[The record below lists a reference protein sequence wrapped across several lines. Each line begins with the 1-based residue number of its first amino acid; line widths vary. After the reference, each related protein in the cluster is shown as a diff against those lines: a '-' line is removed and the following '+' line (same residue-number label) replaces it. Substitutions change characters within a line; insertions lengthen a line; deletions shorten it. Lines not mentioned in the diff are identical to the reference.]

1 MNVYTI
7 ASVQTLVNNVAT
19 VSDIIMG
26 KNDTVVQTVTLIVAP
41 AAATVTIASNIVG
54 VGDGSNDNDVVT
66 LAVRSSV
73 SGSSQLVTFGGLIG
87 PGVEGDNSG
96 GLAATNAENDIDVLH
111 VGSATLAGAAKFNS
125 VVTAKA
131 VTVFGGNAAG
141 EDGHAEFAGD
151 LNTTSILLQD
161 SGTNSST
168 VKAKNP
174 SGTTAPYFFSI
185 FFA

>member
-1 MNVYTI
+1 KKKIVSINSIFLVVLSTVFSAFFSAANAGNTTKTTTANITTGNINDAQANDIVIAPTDTI

-111 VGSATLAGAAKFNS
+111 VGS
-125 VVTAKA
+125 
-131 VTVFGGNAAG
+131 
-141 EDGHAEFAGD
+141 
-151 LNTTSILLQD
+151 
-161 SGTNSST
+161 
-168 VKAKNP
+168 
-174 SGTTAPYFFSI
+174 
-185 FFA
+185 